1 MKAMIDYHVHS
12 DVSGDCETD
21 MLEMAAAA
29 SKIGIKDMCF
39 TEHLDPDFPG
49 GWDFS
54 LDSDRFEAQIKKAR
68 AAFPQIRIA
77 KGLEAGLGKETAAQV
92 LEYVSKHEFDYVIG
106 SQHLV
111 YGMDPFEDPV
121 WGEYE
126 QEQLYEQYLRE
137 TIENVS
143 GRLFFDALGHLGY
156 LAKAPQSGG
165 RVLRYT
171 DHRELID
178 TVLKILIQNGKGIEV
193 NTSGIPRSGSPMPEA
208 EIIKRYFELGGSVIT
223 VGSDAHREASVGR
236 HIPETLELIKS
247 AGFKYVCAFEKRK
260 PKFLKI

>member
-1 MKAMIDYHVHS
+1 MIDYHIHS
-12 DVSGDCETD
+12 DVSGDCDTD

-29 SKIGIKDMCF
+29 SKKGIKEICF

-68 AAFPQIRIA
+68 AAFPHIRIA
-77 KGLEAGLGKETAAQV
+77 KGLEAGLDKKTVAEV
-92 LEYVSKHEFDYVIG
+92 SEFISKHELDYIIG

-121 WGEYE
+121 WGEYTDA
-126 QEQLYEQYLRE
+126 QLYEQYLRE
-137 TIENVS
+137 ITENVS
-143 GRLFFDALGHLGY
+143 GCLFFDALGHLGY

-165 RVLRYT
+165 RVLRFEDY
-171 DHRELID
+171 REQID
-178 TVLKILIQNGKGIEV
+178 TILKILIKNGKGIEV
-193 NTSGIPRSGSPMPEA
+193 NTSAIPRSGSPMPEA
-208 EIIKRYFELGGSVIT
+208 AIIKRYFELGGIIIT
-223 VGSDAHREASVGR
+223 VGSDAHRGDAVGR
-236 HIPETLELIKS
+236 FIPETLELIKS

-260 PKFLKI
+260 PRFLKI